1 MRMRT
6 QTLLAACAA
15 MGLLFAGCGDDDT
28 PGGGTD
34 TLFPGD
40 SIFPDV
46 QPNDTAQPPTDTT
59 QPPQDTTQPPQDTVP
74 MDLLPD
80 LEDPT
85 IASTTPAD
93 GAENVA
99 LPLTVTIVFSEPVYR
114 PVVASQTIKLIDYDR
129 VEIPGTVAL
138 AADGRTVTWTATTND
153 QQLATPYFIFVASGI
168 ITDDAGNYLAF
179 DANASPCATTTG
191 AQGMCVASFTT
202 RNFPDQDGYRAVAEA
217 YAPRIVSAVS
227 GATAPHAQVPT
238 KFDSD
243 GDWDLSNNHQW
254 LTVSATSLVPAVYYN
269 VAETHT
275 HYFIHYVLY
284 FPWVNHTEANLAH
297 GNGTNGYLVT
307 VEKARGDDPERP
319 IALHSY
325 WRAGTSEEN
334 IAWVTTE
341 SGLIRDGDSAAF
353 WSAHA
358 ELDQDVLFPE
368 GRFAAYVTAQTHRA
382 CLWGWNQGGTLPSC
396 PFNTT
401 IENGNALVFAY
412 LGGAPTPYQK
422 VEGAW
427 PVTMSAIAGE
437 PDALG
442 YALIPALS
450 SLWPRRFDIGASAM
464 YAPRPS
470 PPYYSP
476 DANRPGAGLSLTAE
490 LIDPVGT
497 SSQAFGRPLWAW
509 GWSPAV
515 GSGSNINASRI
526 VRGQLAIDPA
536 WYVWERHNSTV
547 NDNYLVAYNPETG
560 DGTFSSTYC
569 FNGIAGLDARQSD
582 PACQ

>member
-6 QTLLAACAA
+6 LTILAACAA
-15 MGLLFAGCGDDDT
+15 MGSLLAGCGDDDT
-28 PGGGTD
+28 PGGGAD

-46 QPNDTAQPPTDTT
+46 QPNDTAQPPTDSTQPPADSV
-59 QPPQDTTQPPQDTVP
+59 QPPQDTLP

-80 LEDPT
+80 VEDPT

-93 GAENVA
+93 GATNVA
-99 LPLTVTIVFSEPVYR
+99 LPLTVTIEFSEPVYR
-114 PVVASQTIKLIDYDR
+114 PVIASQTIKLIDYDR
-129 VEIPGTVAL
+129 NEIPGTVVL
-138 AADGRTVTWTATTND
+138 AADDRTVTWTPTTND
-153 QQLATPYFIFVASGI
+153 QNVATPYYIFVASGV
-168 ITDDAGNYLAF
+168 ITDAAGNYLAF
-179 DANASPCATTTG
+179 GANASPCATVGG

-202 RNFPDQDGYRAVAEA
+202 RNFADQDGYRAIAEA

-227 GATAPHAQVPT
+227 GTTAPHAQVPT

-254 LTVSATSLVPAVYYN
+254 LTVTATSLVPSVYYN
-269 VAETHT
+269 VAETQT
-275 HYFIHYVLY
+275 HYFIHYLLY

-297 GNGTNGYLVT
+297 ANGTNGYLVT
-307 VEKARGDDPERP
+307 VEKARGEQAERP
-319 IALHSY
+319 VALHSY
-325 WRAGTSEEN
+325 WRAGQNEEN
-334 IAWVTTE
+334 LAWVTEE
-341 SGLIRDGDSAAF
+341 SGIIRDGDSAAF

-358 ELDQDVLFPE
+358 ELAQATLFPE
-368 GRFAAYVTAQTHRA
+368 GRFTAYVTAQTHRA

-396 PFNTT
+396 VFNTT
-401 IENGNALVFAY
+401 VENGNALVFAY

-427 PVTMSAIAGE
+427 PVTMSAITGE
-437 PDALG
+437 PEALG
-442 YALIPALS
+442 YALIPTLS
-450 SLWPRRFDIGASAM
+450 SLWPRRFEIGADAM

-490 LIDPVGT
+490 LLDPLGVST
-497 SSQAFGRPLWAW
+497 QAFGRPLWAW

-515 GSGSNINASRI
+515 GSGPNINASRI

-536 WYVWERHNSTV
+536 WYVWERHSSTV
-547 NDNYLVAYNPETG
+547 NDNGLVAYDAETG
-560 DGTFSSTYC
+560 DGYSVTYC
-569 FNGIAGLDARQSD
+569 FNGIVGQDARQSD